1 MEDYGVVIR
10 GGDGL
15 GKIDL
20 PESDGHDSDS
30 SLDLH
35 TPLP

>member
-1 MEDYGVVIR
+1 MSVWMEERREDWEKGV
-10 GGDGL
+10 
-15 GKIDL
+15 
-20 PESDGHDSDS
+20 DSDS